1 MEDRTRYRLNDI
13 IDAIDQIESL
23 LHEISYKD
31 LVSDK
36 VVKAA
41 FERFLEILS
50 EASRH
55 IPDDLKAG
63 RADIPW
69 RRISDI
75 GNHLRHAYDRV
86 DSEILWEVYAS
97 GDLAVLRGCIVE
109 FLNKYK

>member
-1 MEDRTRYRLNDI
+1 MEDRTNFRLKDI
-13 IDAIDQIESL
+13 IDAIDQIHAL
-23 LHEISYKD
+23 LKD
-31 LVSDK
+31 KTYQDLTLDK

-55 IPDDLKAG
+55 IPESLKVA
-63 RADIPW
+63 RPDIPW

-86 DSEILWEVYAS
+86 DSEILWEVYS
-97 GDLAVLRGCIVE
+97 NGDLADLREAVTD
-109 FLNKYK
+109 FLKKNN